1 MSALLTFVAPPPG
14 LAPHTDFALA
24 PVDGAEGLFAMKA
37 VDDADLRLFL
47 VDPQSVVGGYAPVL
61 TDEQTD
67 ELALTSPED
76 AMLLVVARP
85 GDAGVTVNLM
95 APVVINRAT
104 GIASQVILEDQDYPL
119 RAPLG

>member
-1 MSALLTFVAPPPG
+1 
-14 LAPHTDFALA
+14 
-24 PVDGAEGLFAMKA
+24 
-37 VDDADLRLFL
+37 
-47 VDPQSVVGGYAPVL
+47 
-61 TDEQTD
+61 
-67 ELALTSPED
+67 
-76 AMLLVVARP
+76 VVARP

>member
-1 MSALLTFVAPPPG
+1 VSVLLTFVAPPPG

-24 PVDGAEGLFAMKA
+24 PVDGAEGLFAMES
-37 VDDADLRLFL
+37 VRDAALRLFL
-47 VDPQSVVGGYAPVL
+47 VDPHSVVRGYEPVL
-61 TDEQTD
+61 TDAQTD

-76 AMLLVVARP
+76 AMVLVVVRP

-95 APVVINRAT
+95 APVVINRTT
-104 GIASQVILEDQDYPL
+104 GAASQVILEDQDYPL